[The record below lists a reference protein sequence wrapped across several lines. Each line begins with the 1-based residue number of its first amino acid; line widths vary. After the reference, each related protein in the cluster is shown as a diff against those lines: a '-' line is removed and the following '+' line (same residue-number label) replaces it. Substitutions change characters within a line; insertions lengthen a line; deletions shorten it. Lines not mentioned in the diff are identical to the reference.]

1 MSESKSRLPWIVGI
15 AIAAVFVC
23 SVCVVGAAAVSS
35 IAFTR
40 SSMRTEIS
48 EQVLPRRATSTPLAA
63 ERSAR
68 PTATAPAA
76 TPAPAVILPPIDPN
90 GDVETQIN
98 VRVYEQ
104 ANPSVVAVRVLD
116 TATMEQAPDPDIRP
130 FFFDSGE
137 GSGFV
142 LDADG
147 HIVTNRHV
155 VDDAKSVVVQFYD
168 GIRAPAEVIGVDADS
183 DLAVLKV
190 DPEGL
195 DLRPLPL
202 GDISD
207 LKVGSRILV
216 IGNPFGNANTLT
228 TGIISA
234 LGRQI
239 DLPNSQFVL
248 PEVIQTDAAI
258 NPGNSGG
265 PMLND
270 SGKVIGVTFMLQ
282 STDASNS
289 GVGFGIPVYFVDRVS
304 QAIIADGS
312 YQHPWLG
319 IRGTSI
325 SPFEA
330 RQLNLPV
337 ETGVLVSEALADG
350 PAIKAGVRGGNETV
364 NLEGVDFV
372 VGGDIITAVD
382 GQPVKVFDDLLA
394 YLSRYGEPGTVVTL
408 SVLRDGE
415 PLDIEV
421 TLEVRPTAIGQ

>member
-15 AIAAVFVC
+15 AIAVVFVC

-35 IAFTR
+35 IAY
-40 SSMRTEIS
+40 SRTTAQADINNL
-48 EQVLPRRATSTPLAA
+48 VLPRRSTSTPVAV
-63 ERSAR
+63 ERVAR
-68 PTATAPAA
+68 PTAAVVA
-76 TPAPAVILPPIDPN
+76 TPAPVVVLPTIDPN
-90 GDVETQIN
+90 SDVETQIN
-98 VRVYEQ
+98 ERVYDQ

-116 TATMEQAPDPDIRP
+116 AAILDQAPDPNIRP

-155 VDDAKSVVVQFYD
+155 VDGAKSVVVQFYD
-168 GIRAPAEVIGVDADS
+168 GIRAPAELVGVDADS

-190 DPEGL
+190 DPAGL
-195 DLRPLPL
+195 NLRPLPL
-202 GDISD
+202 GDIAD

-239 DLPNSQFVL
+239 DLPNSQFLL

-270 SGKVIGVTFMLQ
+270 EGKVVGVTFMLQ
-282 STDASNS
+282 STSASNS
-289 GVGFGIPVYFVDRVS
+289 GIGFGIPVYFVDRVS
-304 QAIIADGS
+304 KAIIANGS

-319 IRGTSI
+319 VRGTSI

-330 RQLNLPV
+330 RQLDLPV
-337 ETGVLVSEALADG
+337 EAGVLVAEVLADG
-350 PAIKAGVRGGNETV
+350 PALKAGIRGGDKTV
-364 NLEGVDFV
+364 NVEGVDFT

-394 YLSRYGEPGTVVTL
+394 YLSRYGEPGTTVTL
-408 SVLRDGE
+408 TLLRDGQQM
-415 PLDIEV
+415 DIEV
-421 TLEVRPTAIGQ
+421 TLEVRPATPSQ